1 VNEPAGKLLSS
12 CRVVAYGWAELPLA
26 GVEAAR
32 ARLASEGSPPV
43 PLKHVKNSDEQTI
56 AGLAALFQALHAAG
70 WEGRAFRDWGV
81 VGAPRFLGRMALN
94 ATIKNYLSNPGYS
107 VSPHIIPNQSLH
119 ALASTVSLALS
130 LQGPNF
136 GVGGG
141 PGHVAEGLLA
151 GLSAVNGS
159 PLPGVWLII
168 AQFDPEPIPDPLGKA
183 TNAIIAKAVALA
195 LQSGQGPSLLRLLP
209 QVTRSATISLA
220 DLQSFVADP
229 TRRGQTWRCPVDGLG
244 TLELILN

>member
-1 VNEPAGKLLSS
+1 MNEPAGKLLSS

-56 AGLAALFQALHAAG
+56 AGLAALFHALHSAG
-70 WEGRAFRDWGV
+70 WEGQSFRDWGV

-94 ATIKNYLSNPGYS
+94 ATIKNYLSNPSYS

-119 ALASTVSLALS
+119 SLASTVSLALS

-141 PGHVAEGLLA
+141 PGHVADGLLA
-151 GLSAVNGS
+151 GLSAASSGR
-159 PLPGVWLII
+159 LPGVWLII
-168 AQFDPEPIPDPLGKA
+168 AEFDPEPIPDPLGKP
-183 TNAIIAKAVALA
+183 TNAIAAKAVALA
-195 LQSGQGPSLLRLLP
+195 LQSGQGPGGLRLLAKP
-209 QVTRSATISLA
+209 APRATVSMAELRRYVTEPS
-220 DLQSFVADP
+220 
-229 TRRGQTWRCPVDGLG
+229 RRGRAWQCPVEGLG
-244 TLELILN
+244 TIELILK